1 MPALEEAVLRFI
13 ATEVFCP
20 VADVEAFIQRETGGT
35 REEAAATAHRLLAA
49 WEDRG
54 WAETAEMDPAGQV
67 TLTDHAFAEL
77 PWLPRQL

>member
-1 MPALEEAVLRFI
+1 MADLEQAVLRFV
-13 ATEVFCP
+13 AGEVFCP
-20 VADVEAFIQRETGGT
+20 VADVAAVIQRETGVT
-35 REEAAATAHRLLAA
+35 PEAAAATALHLLPE

-67 TLTDHAFAEL
+67 SLTDRAFAEL

>member
-1 MPALEEAVLRFI
+1 MEKLEEAVLRFV
-13 ATEVFCP
+13 AAEVFCP
-20 VADVEAFIQRETGGT
+20 VADLQAFIQRESGGT
-35 REEAAATAHRLLAA
+35 PDEAAAATLQLLTA

-67 TLTDHAFAEL
+67 SLTDQAFADL